1 MRLGMKE
8 IVKISGRKRTKQYVE
23 VCKICGAQY
32 IATRKGS
39 SVCSNVCRAQKS
51 RDKHVNQF
59 KTQTKIIEVQA
70 KVITEQSKEL
80 ASKGRNC
87 YFGIINGR
95 MVKIKSP
102 EGTDIAKLL
111 DIGRGTEN
119 VLKQI
124 SLLPDLEKNIYE
136 IKYS

>member
-1 MRLGMKE
+1 MRHKE
-8 IVKISGRKRTKQYVE
+8 YIETCVVCEKTYV
-23 VCKICGAQY
+23 
-32 IATRKGS
+32 ATRKGS
-39 SVCSNVCRAQKS
+39 HCCSNICRAQHD
-51 RDKHVNQF
+51 RDKKSKQLKAKN
-59 KTQTKIIEVQA
+59 KIIEVQA

-87 YFGIINGR
+87 YFGIINSR

-111 DIGRGTEN
+111 DIGKGTEN

-124 SLLPDLEKNIYE
+124 SLLPDLERNIYE